1 MTLLV
6 VAPPAPVAWSPGT
19 APLSE
24 TLRARVLAG
33 AGTVAERAVAVMPAS
48 GRRMVAVPVG
58 TAMRRIGIPDAHGH
72 TVRERIAIPVA
83 TPSVAALTGAV
94 APPSV
99 AALTGAAATPSVAP
113 LPAAVARPSV
123 APLTG
128 APAGHAPWATAVM
141 VPGVTIRTSQ
151 VPADWLRPPAPSRGP
166 VPDAA
171 PGGIA
176 AWVAPAPATPPRTR
190 VATRPAERPL
200 PASARIRRAA
210 VMAVGLLV
218 SLVAVEAAARV
229 GRR

>member
-1 MTLLV
+1 MLRALTRMTLLV

-58 TAMRRIGIPDAHGH
+58 TAMRRMGIPDAHGRP
-72 TVRERIAIPVA
+72 VRERIAIPVT
-83 TPSVAALTGAV
+83 TPSAVTPSV

-99 AALTGAAATPSVAP
+99 AP
-113 LPAAVARPSV
+113 LA
-123 APLTG
+123 G
-128 APAGHAPWATAVM
+128 APAGRAPWATAEA

-151 VPADWLRPPAPSRGP
+151 VPVEWLRPPAAAPRP

-171 PGGIA
+171 AGRVA
-176 AWVAPAPATPPRTR
+176 VVAPAPAAPARSP